1 MYIMLLGR
9 GPFAVPES
17 AGVDTYQ
24 LRLIWLGV
32 VRFGEATSPDGVGP
46 ALWRLS
52 FLDGPGASFAIDEKR
67 TPLPGGRAILI
78 PPGSSAANPEGDVRQ
93 LLVQFQLRLA
103 AVEHA
108 AALGAQ
114 PIVLP
119 PDELRDHLCG
129 RLRRDLETSSPA
141 SAATCSRAKALVN
154 LSVAAAFDLRRDVLD
169 DGERDDDAERQL
181 RPLLRYIDEH
191 LEEPLDNARLAAFVH
206 ASESHFIRMFRR
218 VVGCTPARLVQERR
232 VQQAAALLSQTSL
245 TIDEIAERCGFANR
259 FHFSRVFAQ
268 RMVEPPG
275 RYRALH
281 GRRPGSGAETGNP
294 GALES
299 AIAR

>member
-1 MYIMLLGR
+1 MLLGR
-9 GPFAVPES
+9 GPFAVPDA

-32 VRFGEATSPDGVGP
+32 VPFADATSPDAAGP
-46 ALWRLS
+46 PAWRLS
-52 FLDGPGASFAIDEKR
+52 FLDGPGASLEIGEKR
-67 TPLPGGRAILI
+67 ISFPGGRAILI
-78 PPGSSAANPEGDVRQ
+78 PPGSTDAKPEGDVPQ

-108 AALGAQ
+108 AALGAA

-119 PDELRDHLCG
+119 PDELRDRLCG
-129 RLRRDLETSSPA
+129 RLRRDLEASSTA

-181 RPLLRYIDEH
+181 RPVLRYIDEH
-191 LEEPLDNARLAAFVH
+191 LEDPLDNARLAAFVH

-218 VVGCTPARLVQERR
+218 VVGCTPARHVQERR
-232 VQQAAALLSQTSL
+232 VQQAAELLSQTNL

-275 RYRALH
+275 RYRASH
-281 GRRPGSGAETGNP
+281 GRRLESGIEAGNP
-294 GALES
+294 SASES
-299 AIAR
+299 GIAR